1 MTSKNESDDSVHTK
15 KNLHFERLIFH
26 GVPVAAEQKFSLEK
40 SLSLGAEDEQKERY
54 FGCFLVKEAGQTP
67 KTRRREI

>member
-26 GVPVAAEQKFSLEK
+26 GVPVAAEQKFSLGEEP
-40 SLSLGAEDEQKERY
+40 L
-54 FGCFLVKEAGQTP
+54 AGS
-67 KTRRREI
+67 RR